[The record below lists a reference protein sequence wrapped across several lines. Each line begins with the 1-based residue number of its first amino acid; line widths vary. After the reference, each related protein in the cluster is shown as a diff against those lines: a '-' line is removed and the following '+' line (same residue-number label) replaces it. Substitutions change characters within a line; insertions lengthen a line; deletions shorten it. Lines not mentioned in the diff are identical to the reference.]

1 MNTNF
6 LRYRKCRRN
15 GTAFYGGGWYCA
27 QHNPATLIER
37 QKQKLLRQEKKR
49 KEIGKTIL
57 KSVVKEESSRTKMWA
72 DAMEHI
78 KTAPEG
84 SVYQLWVQV
93 KMLFDSSCKFSIED
107 KYTEQQ
113 FELVRLA
120 LLDIKI
126 EDIYDE
132 EYTKNFLKEKKNE
145 NQP

>member
-1 MNTNF
+1 M
-6 LRYRKCRRN
+6 
-15 GTAFYGGGWYCA
+15 
-27 QHNPATLIER
+27 
-37 QKQKLLRQEKKR
+37 
-49 KEIGKTIL
+49 
-57 KSVVKEESSRTKMWA
+57 VKEESSRTKMCA